1 MNNISRVFV
10 YLSICVAAV
19 FTICAKVESF
29 IELWILPVAFLC
41 CLVGLH
47 LLFWIFIIA
56 VSLTINFKKN
66 YEKLSNFYYGVLNI
80 GYKYLLSTARVK
92 LFITGADKVPD
103 GAFLL
108 VSNHLSRFDNMVH
121 SAVLSKKKIIYISKP
136 SNFKIPIARRFMK
149 RNCYLPI
156 DRENARNAIVT
167 IRKAQEFIKNGEA
180 SVGIFPEGSRSKDFE
195 LHDFKP
201 GSLRIAVKT
210 GCPIVVASI
219 WGTQNICRRFP
230 FRSTKVYFDIVD
242 VIYPDKRKTV
252 DLSDEIH
259 SMLKSHLDEVKE
271 NEKK

>member
-29 IELWILPVAFLC
+29 MELWVLPVAFLC

-56 VSLTINFKKN
+56 VSLTINFKKD

-92 LFITGADKVPD
+92 LFVTGADKVPD

-121 SAVLSKKKIIYISKP
+121 SAVLSKKKIVYISKP

-167 IRKAQEFIKNGEA
+167 IKKAQGFIKNGEA

-259 SMLKSHLDEVKE
+259 SMIKSHLDEVKE